1 MMKLGETLTGAIVN
15 GSRLLLAF
23 LGALCILLALSSA
36 IYVLSGGPSALA
48 GNERWYIPIGAFVAG
63 VVIFRAVKSFSINSN
78 TFLIPDVLREAQ
90 KKDYAID
97 DIDRI
102 VRTLEAHTGSAA
114 FFNRIGFTG
123 LSLGT
128 IAAAFLVLTFGYL
141 GLWTAWIEIKQF
153 DAFMDL
159 AKLLF
164 GAFVGSF
171 ANKLVVAPEAKPKT
185 PPKPD
190 EKAVPPAV
198 HGAVVPAPST

>member
-1 MMKLGETLTGAIVN
+1 MKLGETPTGAIVN

-36 IYVLSGGPSALA
+36 VYVLIGSSPTLPGG
-48 GNERWYIPIGAFVAG
+48 EKWYVPIGAFVAG
-63 VVIFRAVKSFSINSN
+63 VAIFRVVKSFSINSN

-90 KKDYAID
+90 KKNYPVD

-128 IAAAFLVLTFGYL
+128 IAAAFLVLAFGYV
-141 GLWTAWIEIKQF
+141 GLWNKLIEIKQF

-171 ANKLVVAPEAKPKT
+171 ANKLIVPPEAKPKASQT
-185 PPKPD
+185 PD
-190 EKAVPPAV
+190 EKKPPTE
-198 HGAVVPAPST
+198 HVVR